1 MKTETHRTLQTKK
14 IVELKVPR
22 SDNELN
28 QTPTYQEFDVP
39 YETGMTVLSAFVC
52 NTLGDFRIG
61 C

>member
-1 MKTETHRTLQTKK
+1 MQTKK

-39 YETGMTVLSAFVC
+39 YEPGMTVLSAFVC